1 MTVVAVVGSQWGDEG
16 KGKMTDYLSQSAD
29 MTVRSNG
36 GNNAGHTIAFGG
48 KTFKMR
54 LIPSGIFEAKKETVI
69 GNGVVINP
77 EVLLDEIKYLED
89 NGINTDKLAIS
100 NRAHIVM
107 PYDILQDVYQEEAKG
122 ANKVGTT
129 KNGIGPTYMDKASRI
144 GIRMCDL
151 LEKDT
156 FEEKLRFNL
165 NEKNALFVNVYG
177 KEALKFEDIFEKNG
191 IGPTYMDKA
200 SRIGIRMCDL
210 LEKDT
215 FEEKLRFNL
224 NEKNALFVNVYGKEA
239 LKFEDIFEKYWKFG
253 QELKKYVT
261 DTSVIVNDAIDND
274 DKVLF
279 EGAQG
284 VMLDIDQGTYPFVTS
299 SSTVTGGIATGIG
312 IGPSKVDT
320 VIGICKAYTTR
331 VGAGPFPTELLD
343 ETGNYIRETGH
354 EYGTVTGRPRR
365 VGWFDSVALRHSKRV
380 AGIDA
385 LSLNLL
391 DVFSG
396 LKTVKIAVAYELD
409 GQKIDYYPASL
420 KELER
425 CKPIYEELPGWD
437 EDITKVTKLED
448 LPENARHFLSRVSE
462 LVGVPL
468 VTVSVGPDREQTIVL
483 KNPWEM

>member
-177 KEALKFEDIFEKNG
+177 KEALKFEDIFEK
-191 IGPTYMDKA
+191 
-200 SRIGIRMCDL
+200 
-210 LEKDT
+210 
-215 FEEKLRFNL
+215 
-224 NEKNALFVNVYGKEA
+224 
-239 LKFEDIFEKYWKFG
+239 YWKLG

-299 SSTVTGGIATGIG
+299 SNTVTGGIAIGIG

>member
-177 KEALKFEDIFEKNG
+177 KEALKFED
-191 IGPTYMDKA
+191 
-200 SRIGIRMCDL
+200 
-210 LEKDT
+210 
-215 FEEKLRFNL
+215 
-224 NEKNALFVNVYGKEA
+224 V
-239 LKFEDIFEKYWKFG
+239 FEKYWKFG

>member
-177 KEALKFEDIFEKNG
+177 KEALKFEDIFEK
-191 IGPTYMDKA
+191 
-200 SRIGIRMCDL
+200 
-210 LEKDT
+210 
-215 FEEKLRFNL
+215 
-224 NEKNALFVNVYGKEA
+224 
-239 LKFEDIFEKYWKFG
+239 YWKLG

-299 SSTVTGGIATGIG
+299 SNTVTGGIATGIS

-331 VGAGPFPTELLD
+331 VGEGPFPTELLD